1 MKHNHAIRFREAYE
15 WSFSFCSRSNLLSH
29 SLTSTLNCCRAP
41 IDTCLTS
48 ASNSS
53 CSREVERCL
62 QADIHAV
69 WATFPYREKRKGK
82 GDKKKCEVHIWG
94 IFHIQYDP
102 LQQVVKLWS
111 IDIYLNSVCMF
122 LPWFLFLSNI
132 SCDTPFFQSIGR
144 VCCILVSNGVSMS
157 THTRNTTVIVF
168 TTKQVHAY
176 MQS

>member
-69 WATFPYREKRKGK
+69 WATFPYREKKKGK
-82 GDKKKCEVHIWG
+82 GDKKKCEVHTWG

-102 LQQVVKLWS
+102 LQQVVKLWTFILIQFACFS
-111 IDIYLNSVCMF
+111 PDFYSCQTSHVILLSFNRLAKSVAFWSLM
-122 LPWFLFLSNI
+122 
-132 SCDTPFFQSIGR
+132 
-144 VCCILVSNGVSMS
+144 
-157 THTRNTTVIVF
+157 
-168 TTKQVHAY
+168 
-176 MQS
+176 

>member
-29 SLTSTLNCCRAP
+29 SLTSTLNCCTAP

-69 WATFPYREKRKGK
+69 WATFPYRERRKGK
-82 GDKKKCEVHIWG
+82 GDKYKCEVHIWG

-102 LQQVVKLWS
+102 LQQVVKLWTFIWIQFACFS
-111 IDIYLNSVCMF
+111 PDFYSCQTAHVIL
-122 LPWFLFLSNI
+122 LSFNRLAE
-132 SCDTPFFQSIGR
+132 SAALWS
-144 VCCILVSNGVSMS
+144 LM
-157 THTRNTTVIVF
+157 
-168 TTKQVHAY
+168 
-176 MQS
+176 